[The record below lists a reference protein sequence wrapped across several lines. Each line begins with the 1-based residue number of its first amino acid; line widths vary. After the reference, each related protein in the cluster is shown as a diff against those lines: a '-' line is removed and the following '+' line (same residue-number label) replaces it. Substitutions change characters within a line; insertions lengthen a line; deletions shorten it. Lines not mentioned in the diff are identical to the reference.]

1 MYCVKLH
8 CNLVSWFQAGD
19 QVVRVNNLTVDQ
31 AVHREVT
38 AMVQSKGSVVLH
50 IRSTGIIPLKE

>member
-1 MYCVKLH
+1 MDICVL
-8 CNLVSWFQAGD
+8 QAGD
-19 QVVRVNNLTVDQ
+19 QVVRVNNMSVDQ

-38 AMVQSKGSVVLH
+38 AMVQSNTSVILH